1 VRAEPYI
8 FLTYGDCISTSV
20 TCRAEMPVLHDERS
34 NLVNISAGF
43 RSSYQKINTL
53 DLWHGA
59 CIGYRRI
66 EIMQSSRS
74 QGRPSLT
81 SAS

>member
-20 TCRAEMPVLHDERS
+20 TCRAEMPVLHGERS
-34 NLVNISAGF
+34 NLVNISAGL

-53 DLWHGA
+53 DLWHRA
-59 CIGYRRI
+59 CSEYRR
-66 EIMQSSRS
+66 MKSCKA
-74 QGRPSLT
+74 QGAKVVPL
-81 SAS
+81 